1 MERRE
6 LVSVVVTSYN
16 SALFVLE
23 TLESVK
29 TQTYPDL
36 ELIVSDDGSTDN
48 TVSLSKA
55 WLIENNQR
63 FVRTEVVTVPAN
75 TGVSANCNRGIG
87 SAKGNWIKFIAGDDI
102 LLPNCIADN
111 MDFVVNNP
119 GTKVL
124 FSYVQ
129 LYCNDFLENSF
140 LKTIPQG
147 FPMNIMAPHLS
158 PIDQFK
164 LLVLSDRIS
173 FTPSYFFNK
182 EAVLSVGGYDEN
194 NKLAEDYPM
203 WLKLTHA
210 GIRLDFLEAETVGY
224 RQHDS
229 ALNNIEK
236 NVLFKPLLLKTFPF
250 RKQYVFRYLPW
261 DIVASEKWTNR
272 IQVLFERMGWNSQ
285 TPVFHFLYRLA
296 IVYLNPFQYVIS
308 LRKKITKARRPDVFY
323 SY

>member
-1 MERRE
+1 M
-6 LVSVVVTSYN
+6 LVSIIVTSYN

-147 FPMNIMAPHLS
+147 FPMNIMAPHFA
-158 PIDQFK
+158 PIDQFN
-164 LLVLSDRIS
+164 LLLLSDRIS
-173 FTPSYFFNK
+173 FTPSYFFKK